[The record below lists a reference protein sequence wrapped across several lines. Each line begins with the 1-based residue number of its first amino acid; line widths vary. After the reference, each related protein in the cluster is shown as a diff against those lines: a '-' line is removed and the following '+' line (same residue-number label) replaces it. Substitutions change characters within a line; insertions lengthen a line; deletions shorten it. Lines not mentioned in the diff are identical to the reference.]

1 MNFVQDLLL
10 ITKKK
15 KLYTLYFRC
24 LQFVSLCLY
33 LCIALVPRAFSFSL
47 FSQTFSRFAFLVAL
61 ACVRC
66 FCYIYKW
73 FRAHMCRTAPKH
85 TRTAVATICNCSAFI
100 TAGSFDVLAAVFRC
114 SPLLAAFCFSAF
126 PGLAGQCLHTRS
138 KTFVGRQQTIKHLR
152 YIAYQRDRDMAEG
165 IGYWLLGTCSF
176 RCGLGLVFDLPFGK
190 AENVLTCGLPEFS
203 TRLSVRF
210 CCFSQLPHFKN
221 A

>member
-1 MNFVQDLLL
+1 MNFGQDLLL
-10 ITKKK
+10 ITKKKK

-47 FSQTFSRFAFLVAL
+47 LSQTFSRFAFLVAL

-152 YIAYQRDRDMAEG
+152 YIAYQRPRYG
-165 IGYWLLGTCSF
+165 RGYWV
-176 RCGLGLVFDLPFGK
+176 LVTGYLF
-190 AENVLTCGLPEFS
+190 
-203 TRLSVRF
+203 LSMR
-210 CCFSQLPHFKN
+210 SGPRI
-221 A
+221 